1 MDKNEK
7 KIQALITAFVNE
19 NTELIIKFLKFSFS
33 NQKFFIKL
41 IEHIINKS
49 SIQDSTFLQILH
61 KLNNILPDIILH
73 IGIPLCEL
81 LNEEPTILNYY
92 YELYFQNDSMNK
104 NILLSFIN
112 IFNYE
117 SVVQK
122 PADDFIEKLKYK
134 SPNTFIVLNAQK
146 RKNKTEI
153 ENLYDELTSLFINL
167 RKGINI
173 ENKFDDKIL
182 KYFELSIKEKSDK
195 IMKFEKENK
204 FTKATIEFFQE
215 KIKNLEYLFNEINK
229 DKNINNHNPIKKE
242 LVHNEL
248 PFLEHNVNN
257 SEFNIDEILKKFRDI
272 PLKNRTSFYKDEQLI
287 QGEDEFTEF
296 KNYYLPL
303 TEEKGNELKRQF
315 CAFMNNKGGR
325 LYLGIND
332 QKIVKGVILD
342 YKQRDELRNLLV
354 NFTYDFYPKCRLDKI
369 KVYFIPVKNMKDN
382 KFINDLFV
390 VKIIV
395 LQGEPYILY
404 SMTSKGFNSAIRL
417 QGQCANLTA
426 EEITKEII
434 RRGKLAESN
443 KFENLNYVNNQFND
457 PEPEINY
464 ENEPDNKESSNS
476 SEENINHHGEQ
487 NNKINK
493 RDIFVVEVKNI
504 DQNLDIKEVYK
515 KFEECGSIY
524 KKFFSKNGKSK
535 GYGLLKF
542 SNENIA
548 ISTIKKMNNLLLG
561 QKRISL
567 IVKNK
572 SNFLY
577 PFKTIIY

>member
-33 NQKFFIKL
+33 NLKFFIKL

-61 KLNNILPDIILH
+61 KLNNILPDIIFH

-92 YELYFQNDSMNK
+92 YDLYFQNDSMNK

-134 SPNTFIVLNAQK
+134 SPNTFLVLNAQK

-153 ENLYDELTSLFINL
+153 ENLYDELTSLFTNL

-182 KYFELSIKEKSDK
+182 KYFESSIKEKSDK

-476 SEENINHHGEQ
+476 SEENINHHDEQ

-504 DQNLDIKEVYK
+504 DQNLDIKDVYK

-548 ISTIKKMNNLLLG
+548 ISTIKKMNDLLLG

-572 SNFLY
+572 NNF
-577 PFKTIIY
+577 F

>member
-7 KIQALITAFVNE
+7 KIQALITTFVNE

-92 YELYFQNDSMNK
+92 YDLYFQNDSMNK

-134 SPNTFIVLNAQK
+134 SPNTFLVLNAQK

-153 ENLYDELTSLFINL
+153 ENLYDELTSLFTNL

-229 DKNINNHNPIKKE
+229 DKNQNNHNPIKKE
-242 LVHNEL
+242 LVHN
-248 PFLEHNVNN
+248 
-257 SEFNIDEILKKFRDI
+257 DEYDKW
-272 PLKNRTSFYKDEQLI
+272 
-287 QGEDEFTEF
+287 F
-296 KNYYLPL
+296 KL
-303 TEEKGNELKRQF
+303 
-315 CAFMNNKGGR
+315 
-325 LYLGIND
+325 
-332 QKIVKGVILD
+332 
-342 YKQRDELRNLLV
+342 
-354 NFTYDFYPKCRLDKI
+354 
-369 KVYFIPVKNMKDN
+369 FI
-382 KFINDLFV
+382 
-390 VKIIV
+390 
-395 LQGEPYILY
+395 
-404 SMTSKGFNSAIRL
+404 
-417 QGQCANLTA
+417 
-426 EEITKEII
+426 
-434 RRGKLAESN
+434 
-443 KFENLNYVNNQFND
+443 
-457 PEPEINY
+457 
-464 ENEPDNKESSNS
+464 
-476 SEENINHHGEQ
+476 
-487 NNKINK
+487 
-493 RDIFVVEVKNI
+493 
-504 DQNLDIKEVYK
+504 
-515 KFEECGSIY
+515 
-524 KKFFSKNGKSK
+524 
-535 GYGLLKF
+535 
-542 SNENIA
+542 
-548 ISTIKKMNNLLLG
+548 
-561 QKRISL
+561 
-567 IVKNK
+567 
-572 SNFLY
+572 
-577 PFKTIIY
+577 

>member
-1 MDKNEK
+1 M
-7 KIQALITAFVNE
+7 
-19 NTELIIKFLKFSFS
+19 
-33 NQKFFIKL
+33 
-41 IEHIINKS
+41 
-49 SIQDSTFLQILH
+49 
-61 KLNNILPDIILH
+61 
-73 IGIPLCEL
+73 
-81 LNEEPTILNYY
+81 
-92 YELYFQNDSMNK
+92 
-104 NILLSFIN
+104 
-112 IFNYE
+112 
-117 SVVQK
+117 
-122 PADDFIEKLKYK
+122 KYK
-134 SPNTFIVLNAQK
+134 SPNTFFVLNAQK

-153 ENLYDELTSLFINL
+153 ENLYDELTSLFTNL

-182 KYFELSIKEKSDK
+182 KYFESSIKEKSDK
-195 IMKFEKENK
+195 IMKFENENK

-504 DQNLDIKEVYK
+504 DQNLDIKDVYK

-572 SNFLY
+572 SYFLY
-577 PFKTIIY
+577 FFKIIIY

>member
-1 MDKNEK
+1 MDKNEE
-7 KIQALITAFVNE
+7 KIQALISAFVNE
-19 NTELIIKFLKFSFS
+19 NTELIIKFLNSSFS

-49 SIQDSTFLQILH
+49 SIKDSTFLQILH
-61 KLNNILPDIILH
+61 KLNNILPDIILR

-81 LNEEPTILNYY
+81 LNEEATILNYY
-92 YELYFQNDSMNK
+92 YDLYFQNDSMNK

-117 SVVQK
+117 SVVKK

-134 SPNTFIVLNAQK
+134 SPNTFFVLNAQK

-153 ENLYDELTSLFINL
+153 ENLYDELTSLFTNL

-173 ENKFDDKIL
+173 ENKFGDKNL
-182 KYFELSIKEKSDK
+182 KYFESSIKEKSNK
-195 IMKFEKENK
+195 IIKFEKENK

-229 DKNINNHNPIKKE
+229 DKNINNHNPIKKK

-257 SEFNIDEILKKFRDI
+257 TEFNIDEILKKFRDI

-303 TEEKGNELKRQF
+303 SEEKGNELKRQF

-332 QKIVKGVILD
+332 QKIVKGLILD

-504 DQNLDIKEVYK
+504 DQNLDIKDVYK

-572 SNFLY
+572 NNF
-577 PFKTIIY
+577 F

>member
-19 NTELIIKFLKFSFS
+19 KTELIIKFLKFSFS
-33 NQKFFIKL
+33 NLKFFIKL

-61 KLNNILPDIILH
+61 KLNNILPDIIFH

-92 YELYFQNDSMNK
+92 YDLYFQNDSMNK

-134 SPNTFIVLNAQK
+134 SPNTFLVLNAQK

-153 ENLYDELTSLFINL
+153 ENLYDELTSLFTNL

-182 KYFELSIKEKSDK
+182 KYFESSIKEKSDK

-476 SEENINHHGEQ
+476 SEENINHHDEQ

-504 DQNLDIKEVYK
+504 DQNLDIKDVYK

-548 ISTIKKMNNLLLG
+548 ISTIKKMNDLLLG

-572 SNFLY
+572 NNF
-577 PFKTIIY
+577 F

>member
-49 SIQDSTFLQILH
+49 SIKDSTFLQILH
-61 KLNNILPDIILH
+61 KLNNILPDIILR

-81 LNEEPTILNYY
+81 LNEEATILNYY
-92 YELYFQNDSMNK
+92 YDLYFQNDSMNK

-117 SVVQK
+117 SVVKK

-134 SPNTFIVLNAQK
+134 SPNTFFVLNAQK

-153 ENLYDELTSLFINL
+153 ENLYDELTSLFTNL
-167 RKGINI
+167 RKSINI
-173 ENKFDDKIL
+173 ENKFGDKNL
-182 KYFELSIKEKSDK
+182 KHFEASIKEKSNK
-195 IMKFEKENK
+195 IIKFEKENK

-229 DKNINNHNPIKKE
+229 DKNINDHNPIKKE

-257 SEFNIDEILKKFRDI
+257 SEFNIDEMLKKFRDI

-332 QKIVKGVILD
+332 QKIVKGLILD

-504 DQNLDIKEVYK
+504 DQNLDIKDVYK

-572 SNFLY
+572 NNF
-577 PFKTIIY
+577 F

>member
-153 ENLYDELTSLFINL
+153 ENLYDELTSLFTNL

-229 DKNINNHNPIKKE
+229 DKNINDHNPIKKE

-342 YKQRDELRNLLV
+342 YKQHDELRNILV

-572 SNFLY
+572 NNF
-577 PFKTIIY
+577 F

>member
-1 MDKNEK
+1 MDKNEE
-7 KIQALITAFVNE
+7 KIQALISAFVNE
-19 NTELIIKFLKFSFS
+19 NTELIIKFLNSSFS

-49 SIQDSTFLQILH
+49 SIKDSTFLQILH
-61 KLNNILPDIILH
+61 KLNNILPDIILR

-81 LNEEPTILNYY
+81 LNEEATILNYY
-92 YELYFQNDSMNK
+92 YDLYFQNDSMNK

-117 SVVQK
+117 SVVKK

-134 SPNTFIVLNAQK
+134 SPNTFFVLNAQK

-153 ENLYDELTSLFINL
+153 ENLYDELTSLFTNL

-173 ENKFDDKIL
+173 ENKFGDKNL
-182 KYFELSIKEKSDK
+182 KYFESSIKEKSNK
-195 IMKFEKENK
+195 IIKFEKENK

-242 LVHNEL
+242 LLHNEL

-257 SEFNIDEILKKFRDI
+257 SEFSIDEILKKFRDI

-332 QKIVKGVILD
+332 QKIVKGLILD

-504 DQNLDIKEVYK
+504 DQNLDIKDVYK

-572 SNFLY
+572 NNF
-577 PFKTIIY
+577 F